1 MHKLVK
7 FCIDC
12 IDVRTQKQAGDAREA
27 LVLNFYKSIQGVGE
41 VGSGQQF
48 IRRRIGE
55 NIIAGIRASAPGD
68 PKAQP
73 VGETGF
79 GGI

>member
-12 IDVRTQKQAGDAREA
+12 IDVRTQNQADNAKNA
-27 LVLNFYKSIQGVGE
+27 LVLNFYKAIQGSNETGT
-41 VGSGQQF
+41 GQRF
-48 IRRRIGE
+48 LRRRIGE
-55 NIIAGIRASAPGD
+55 NIISGIRNSQPGD
-68 PKAQP
+68 KDAQP
-73 VGETGF
+73 VGLQGE